1 MTITTITAEAHQLL
15 KDALKEL
22 EAPKGSVQ
30 AGVQKLLRAARML
43 GDEDVAIWCEIQL
56 GNAKYVAPLASAVK
70 SDSLMYALISRDIR
84 KRIQELPKAP
94 TKPTKQEKTKTER
107 SAESSGEPSD
117 WDKKV
122 RKGQGHLNALTALGL
137 KEEIHY
143 PIEEREIKRNEA
155 GGGYK
160 NVGTIEEILASLV
173 RKKLGKTTAPS
184 IRIISLSIL
193 ITSEE

>member
-1 MTITTITAEAHQLL
+1 MPITTITAEAQLLL

-56 GNAKYVAPLASAVK
+56 GNAKYVATLASAVK
-70 SDSLMYALISRDIR
+70 NDSLMYALINRNVR

-94 TKPTKQEKTKTER
+94 TGATKQEKVQSEKKDEPTR
-107 SAESSGEPSD
+107 EPSD

-122 RKGQGHLNALTALGL
+122 RKGQIYLNALTALGL

-143 PIEEREIKRNEA
+143 SIEEREIK
-155 GGGYK
+155 
-160 NVGTIEEILASLV
+160 
-173 RKKLGKTTAPS
+173 
-184 IRIISLSIL
+184 
-193 ITSEE
+193 

>member
-1 MTITTITAEAHQLL
+1 MPIITITAEAHQLL

-84 KRIQELPKAP
+84 KRIQKLPKAP

-107 SAESSGEPSD
+107 SRS
-117 WDKKV
+117 
-122 RKGQGHLNALTALGL
+122 
-137 KEEIHY
+137 EEH
-143 PIEEREIKRNEA
+143 
-155 GGGYK
+155 
-160 NVGTIEEILASLV
+160 
-173 RKKLGKTTAPS
+173 
-184 IRIISLSIL
+184 
-193 ITSEE
+193 TSELQSPCNLVCRLLLEKKKKQ